1 MREIKFR
8 AWHND
13 FGEMV
18 YTGKN
23 YEFGKREFTPF
34 LFEVGF
40 SNYPQSDW
48 VIMQYTG
55 LKDKDG
61 KEIYEGDRVK
71 RPSSN
76 GTPEQMAYGSIKE
89 NKGCYYIDFGGGYWT
104 HGLLLYH
111 FAQCEI
117 IGNIY
122 ESPELLNPLN

>member
-1 MREIKFR
+1 MKDIKFR
-8 AWHND
+8 EWD
-13 FGEMV
+13 GERMD
-18 YTGKN
+18 
-23 YEFGKREFTPF
+23 YEPCIGLGGTSSINTWFKCGNT
-34 LFEVGF
+34 V
-40 SNYPQSDW
+40 
-48 VIMQYTG
+48 MQYTG
-55 LKDKDG
+55 LKDKAG